1 VAYPQPHIVP
11 ARIRVP
17 ATRGLRRERLL
28 GALDRLWDHRLA
40 LVVAPA
46 GSGKTTL
53 LSQFASALEGP
64 VAWYTADGSHA
75 EPGVFLS
82 HLEQAVCTAFGDVP
96 RGWESEDAAAQSLEG
111 WAGTR
116 GLVVLDD
123 LHALEGTP
131 AEAALERLI
140 DYIPPNVFVL
150 AASRRTP
157 GFNLS
162 RLRVSGALLEV
173 GSDDLRFRSWEVE
186 RLFRDIHGEPLTPED
201 LAALTRGT
209 EGWAA
214 GLQLFHLA
222 TRGKPVH
229 ESRKIL
235 AELRTRSR
243 LVREYLARNVIDE
256 LPEALRAFL
265 LDTCVLDRMS
275 GRLCDELLGVSAS
288 ELVLEELERRQIFT
302 YGLEEGWWRYHE
314 VLRSHLQVQLVQT
327 VGEAEARERYRRAGE
342 LLETAGAVR
351 EALQAFCR
359 AEDWDAVDRLLGKEG
374 ELLADGPDG
383 WLDLVPSDL
392 REDDPWVLLAA
403 ARRERARGRWHPAQE
418 AYQKAERAFGG
429 AGAAEICRAE
439 RQALTSWMEPAFV
452 PIDTPSGAVRAAVS
466 REPLRAKG
474 SWPGAQGALAR
485 GICSLL
491 AGQVLDARPVLL
503 SVGDHPDASPSLVA
517 GARLAAALAAMLAGD
532 PGGERETEAAAEEAE
547 HLGILWLARL
557 SRASLALSDR
567 PDGASEAAAARLA
580 GERRGD
586 QWGTSLAALLEGMG
600 ALRIGGS
607 PTAVLDV
614 AVQGFRHLG
623 AGTLE
628 AWARSAHALAVART
642 GTPEARQTALQAETF
657 ARAAMVRGAQ
667 MIAFLALA
675 QADPAREGEHRAVA
689 MEIANECGLA
699 LPEPPS
705 ATQAPSAPFQIWCFG
720 RFSLTIDGKAADL
733 SSLRPRIRRLLRLL
747 AMGAGAPIHREVLT
761 EALWPGADPE
771 TGGRNLHVAIS
782 TLRRV
787 LEPDLP
793 KGAGSLILRE
803 GETYRL
809 ALPED
814 TFVDVLELDD
824 RLVAARGALARK
836 DAETALTE
844 FRRAMAFYVGDL
856 LPEEGPAEW
865 IVGERERRRLD
876 VSELA
881 GALAEALLVAG
892 EPGEAAWVC
901 RRGLQVDRYHDALWR
916 TLVRACD
923 QAGDPVASAR
933 AGRDYQALLLE
944 LGLPPSSNSQSESD
958 VGVDP
963 DRALNSS

>member
-28 GALDRLWDHRLA
+28 GTLDRLWHHRLA

-64 VAWYTADGSHA
+64 VAWYTADGSHSD
-75 EPGVFLS
+75 PDVFLG
-82 HLEQAVCTAFGDVP
+82 HLEEAICTAFANVP
-96 RGWESEDAAAQSLEG
+96 RSWDSEEAAAHALEG
-111 WAGTR
+111 WTGTR

-123 LHALEGTP
+123 LQALEGTA

-150 AASRRTP
+150 AASRRAP
-157 GFNLS
+157 GLNLS
-162 RLRVSGALLEV
+162 RLRVSEALLEV
-173 GSDDLRFRSWEVE
+173 GPDDLRFRSWEVE
-186 RLFRDIHGEPLTPED
+186 RLFRDVHGEPLTPED

-222 TRGKPVH
+222 THGKPVH
-229 ESRKIL
+229 ESRRIL
-235 AELRTRSR
+235 GELRTRSR
-243 LVREYLARNVIDE
+243 LVREYLARNVIEE

-265 LDTCVLDRMS
+265 LETCVLDRMS

-288 ELVLEELERRQIFT
+288 EQVLEELERRQIFT
-302 YGLEEGWWRYHE
+302 YRLEEGWWRYHE

-327 VGEAEARERYRRAGE
+327 VGEADARERHRRAGD
-342 LLETAGAVR
+342 LLATAGAVR

-374 ELLADGPDG
+374 ELLADGPDD
-383 WLDLVPSDL
+383 WLDLVPADI

-403 ARRERARGRWHPAQE
+403 ARRERARGRWQSSQE
-418 AYQKAERAFGG
+418 AYLRAEGAFGG
-429 AGAAEICRAE
+429 AGAAEACRAE

-452 PIDTPSGAVRAAVS
+452 PIDTPAGTVRAAVS
-466 REPLRAKG
+466 RDPIRVKG

-485 GICSLL
+485 GLCLLL
-491 AGQVLDARPVLL
+491 AGQVLDARSALL
-503 SVGDHPDASPSLVA
+503 SVVDHAEASPSLAA

-532 PGGERETEAAAEEAE
+532 RTGGREAEAAAEEAE
-547 HLGILWLARL
+547 HLGIPWLARL

-586 QWGTSLAALLEGMG
+586 QWGASLAALLEGLG
-600 ALRIGGS
+600 ALRAGGS
-607 PTAVLDV
+607 PAGVLDA
-614 AVQGFRHLG
+614 AVQGFRRLG

-628 AWARSAHALAVART
+628 SWARSAHALALART
-642 GTPEARQTALQAETF
+642 NAPESRQAALQAETF

-675 QADPAREGEHRAVA
+675 EAEPDRASEHRVVA
-689 MEIANECGLA
+689 AEIGNECGLA

-705 ATQAPSAPFQIWCFG
+705 ATQAPASSFHVRCFG
-720 RFSLTIDGKAADL
+720 QFSMTIEGRTADL

-747 AMGAGAPIHREVLT
+747 AFNAGGPVHREVLT

-771 TGGRNLHVAIS
+771 TGGRNLHVAVS

-787 LEPDLP
+787 FEPDLP
-793 KGAGSLILRE
+793 KGSANSLIFRE

-809 ALPED
+809 ALPD
-814 TFVDVLELDD
+814 DAFVDVVEFDD
-824 RLVAARGALARK
+824 RLTTARAALAAK
-836 DAETALTE
+836 DTDGALTE

-892 EPGEAAWVC
+892 EPGEASWVC

-923 QAGDPVASAR
+923 QAGDPAASAR
-933 AGRDYQALLLE
+933 ARRDYQALLLE
-944 LGLPPSSNSQSESD
+944 LGLPPSSNGSSNTDVLPESSP
-958 VGVDP
+958 VRSG
-963 DRALNSS
+963 

>member
-1 VAYPQPHIVP
+1 MLD
-11 ARIRVP
+11 
-17 ATRGLRRERLL
+17 T
-28 GALDRLWDHRLA
+28 LDRLWDHRLG

-53 LSQFASALEGP
+53 LSQFASALEVP
-64 VAWYTADGSHA
+64 VAWYTADGSHS
-75 EPGVFLS
+75 EPGVFLG
-82 HLEQAVCTAFGDVP
+82 HLEEAVCAAFGDVA
-96 RGWESEDAAAQSLEG
+96 RGWDSEAAAARALEG
-111 WAGTR
+111 WAGAR
-116 GLVVLDD
+116 GLVVVDD
-123 LHALEGTP
+123 LHALEGTA

-140 DYIPPNVFVL
+140 DYFPPNVFVL
-150 AASRRTP
+150 AASRGSP

-173 GSDDLRFRSWEVE
+173 GPDDLRFRSWEVE
-186 RLFRDIHGEPLTPED
+186 HLFRDVHGGPLTPED

-222 TRGKPVH
+222 THGKPVH
-229 ESRKIL
+229 ESRRIL
-235 AELRTRSR
+235 GELRGRSR
-243 LVREYLARNVIDE
+243 LVREYLARNVIEE

-265 LDTCVLDRMS
+265 LETCVLDRMS
-275 GRLCDELLGVSAS
+275 GSLCDELLGVSGS
-288 ELVLEELERRQIFT
+288 EQILEELERRQIFT
-302 YGLEEGWWRYHE
+302 YRLEEGWWRYHE

-327 VGEAEARERYRRAGE
+327 VGEADAQERYRRAGE
-342 LLETAGAVR
+342 LLASAGAVR

-383 WLDLVPSDL
+383 WLDLVPTDI

-403 ARRERARGRWHPAQE
+403 ARRERARGRWQASQE
-418 AYQKAERAFGG
+418 AYLKAERAFGQ
-429 AGAAEICRAE
+429 AGAAETCRVE
-439 RQALTSWMEPAFV
+439 RQVLTSWMEPAFV
-452 PIDTPSGAVRAAVS
+452 PIDAPWGTVRAAVS
-466 REPLRAKG
+466 REPARVKG

-485 GICSLL
+485 GLCSLL
-491 AGQVLDARPVLL
+491 AGQVLDARSALH
-503 SVGDHPDASPSLVA
+503 SVGDHPDASPALTA

-532 PGGERETEAAAEEAE
+532 RDGGREAEAAAEEAE
-547 HLGILWLARL
+547 HLGIPWLARL

-586 QWGTSLAALLEGMG
+586 QWGASLAALLEGLG
-600 ALRIGGS
+600 ALRGGGS
-607 PTAVLDV
+607 PVGILDQ
-614 AVQGFRHLG
+614 AVQGFRRLG

-628 AWARSAHALAVART
+628 SWARSAHALATART
-642 GTPEARQTALQAETF
+642 GAPEARQAALQAETF
-657 ARAAMVRGAQ
+657 ARGAMVRGAR

-675 QADPAREGEHRAVA
+675 EADPDRGAEHREVA
-689 MEIANECGLA
+689 AEIGSECGLTFPQPPGGSQS
-699 LPEPPS
+699 PEAS
-705 ATQAPSAPFQIWCFG
+705 FQIRCFG
-720 RFSLTIDGKAADL
+720 QFSLAIEGRSADL

-747 AMGAGAPIHREVLT
+747 AFNAGAPVHREVLT

-771 TGGRNLHVAIS
+771 TGGRNLHVAVS

-787 LEPDLP
+787 LERDLS
-793 KGAGSLILRE
+793 KGATSNLIFRE

-814 TFVDVLELDD
+814 TFVDVVRFDD
-824 RLVAARGALARK
+824 RLASARAALGRGDTAAALS
-836 DAETALTE
+836 E
-844 FRRAMAFYVGDL
+844 FRDAMGLYVGDL

-881 GALAEALLVAG
+881 GALADALLAAG
-892 EPGEAAWVC
+892 EPGEASWVC

-916 TLVRACD
+916 ALVRACD
-923 QAGDPVASAR
+923 QAGDPAASAR
-933 AGRDYQALLLE
+933 ARQEYKALLLE
-944 LGLPPSSNSQSESD
+944 LGLPPSSNGSGHTEVVPGSTPVRS
-958 VGVDP
+958 G
-963 DRALNSS
+963 